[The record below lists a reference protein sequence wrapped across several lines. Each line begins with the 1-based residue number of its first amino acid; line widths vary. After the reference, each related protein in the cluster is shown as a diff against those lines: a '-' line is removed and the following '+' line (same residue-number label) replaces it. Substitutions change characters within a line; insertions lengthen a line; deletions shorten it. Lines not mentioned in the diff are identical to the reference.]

1 MRRTVGCP
9 LSRGFL
15 PWRLPYVGPRVRG
28 WLCVGPTSGTIH
40 TSGRG
45 TVPTIVDRT
54 LRRQAADDTVVS
66 LRAIGSYVASNFPM
80 FSESSAES
88 LATCGLFAPRRDRT
102 MPPLRQVHGPRVDC
116 HGACRE
122 RRYSFR
128 IFWVADEPPTQNG
141 GEPGVGTIPAIG
153 LIAAPTAV
161 KRTSGQAQKC
171 RWHIQRKDK

>member
-1 MRRTVGCP
+1 MTGYRPADTV
-9 LSRGFL
+9 RA
-15 PWRLPYVGPRVRG
+15 
-28 WLCVGPTSGTIH
+28 PTGTSAPVIERSPSAGDRKQRA

-128 IFWVADEPPTQNG
+128 TFWVADEPP
-141 GEPGVGTIPAIG
+141 
-153 LIAAPTAV
+153 LKTAGSQV
-161 KRTSGQAQKC
+161 LA
-171 RWHIQRKDK
+171 